1 MSKLLAL
8 DQSSL
13 ITGWA
18 VFDNNKIQEYGK
30 ISLSSGTPVEKRL
43 IQIKQQ
49 VSELIDKFKIDEVVL
64 EDIQMQAN
72 VVNNVVTFKTLAWV
86 QSVILVLCAER
97 GIPATL
103 VLASSWKHTLG
114 IKGAN
119 RAAQKKNAQE
129 YVLNNYSIKTI
140 QDTVD
145 AICIGLHYIK
155 QNSEEKG
162 ISWAN

>member
-8 DQSSL
+8 DQSSR

-18 VFDNNKIQEYGK
+18 VFVDGTIQDYGKFEYSSDIPIEQRLLKIQK
-30 ISLSSGTPVEKRL
+30 
-43 IQIKQQ
+43 QI
-49 VSELIDKFKIDEVVL
+49 SELIDKYEIEEVVL

-86 QSVILVLCAER
+86 QAVILILCAER
-97 GIPATL
+97 GIPSSL

-129 YVLNNYSIKTI
+129 YILQNYNIKAI
-140 QDTVD
+140 QDIVD
-145 AICIGLHYIK
+145 AICIGLHHTK
-155 QNSEEKG
+155 QNNGFDWS
-162 ISWAN
+162 